1 MPHSQLS
8 KKDQKKV
15 DIFLTS
21 GVNQPDRQPF
31 KPWKVIKIWSSVIIL
46 IAILAHLI
54 KIIYLP
60 EY

>member
-31 KPWKVIKIWSSVIIL
+31 KPWKVIKIWS
-46 IAILAHLI
+46 
-54 KIIYLP
+54 
-60 EY
+60 